1 MTTRA
6 EIRQRIRDELNDNAS
21 AKLWGDALLNQWIV
35 EGLRELGR
43 RLGLEKTTSLT
54 SVASQEAYGLP
65 ADTLEV
71 IRVEHPASVMR
82 VPGGLRSGDAA
93 LEGAGG
99 PGVASVRSVSPSRYE
114 LFGGQLVLVP
124 PPATT
129 GDEIRVRYRGAY
141 AEPST
146 DVAVLDVPAR
156 DEDLVVAYACS
167 RALQWV
173 GTDEAKRQGFERS
186 RGADPSALR
195 REYER
200 DLVRML
206 RDRRLNVGA
215 RRLVTR

>member
-82 VPGGLRSGDAA
+82 VPGGLRSGD
-93 LEGAGG
+93 GAVDGGG
-99 PGVASVRSVSPSRYE
+99 PGNVPGTSPSPSRYE

-124 PPATT
+124 APATT

-156 DEDLVVAYACS
+156 DEDLVVAYACG

-173 GTDEAKRQGFERS
+173 GTDEAKRRGFERS
-186 RGADPSALR
+186 HGADPSALR

-206 RDRRLNVGA
+206 RERRSRVGA
-215 RRLVTR
+215 RRLVAR

>member
-21 AKLWGDALLNQWIV
+21 ATLWSDALLNQWIV

-65 ADTLEV
+65 TDALEV
-71 IRVEHPASVMR
+71 MRVEHPASVMR

-93 LEGAGG
+93 ADGAG
-99 PGVASVRSVSPSRYE
+99 VAATTGAGTSPSRYE

-124 PPATT
+124 APAAS

-141 AEPST
+141 TEPST
-146 DVAVLDVPAR
+146 DGAVLDVPAR
-156 DEDLVVAYACS
+156 DEDLVVAYACG
-167 RALQWV
+167 RALQWI
-173 GTDEAKRQGFERS
+173 GTDEAKRQRFERS
-186 RGADPSALR
+186 RGADPLALR

-206 RDRRLNVGA
+206 RDRRSHVGA
-215 RRLVTR
+215 RRLVAR

>member
-6 EIRQRIRDELNDNAS
+6 EMRQRIRDELNDNAG
-21 AKLWGDALLNQWIV
+21 ATLWSDALLNRWIV

-65 ADTLEV
+65 ADALEV
-71 IRVEHPASVMR
+71 VRVEHPASVMR
-82 VPGGLRSGDAA
+82 VPGGLQSGDVAT
-93 LEGAGG
+93 EGGAGATPAG
-99 PGVASVRSVSPSRYE
+99 GSPSPSRYE

-124 PPATT
+124 APATT

-141 AEPST
+141 AEPSA
-146 DVAVLDVPAR
+146 DGAVLDVPAR
-156 DEDLVVAYACS
+156 DEGLVVAYACG

-173 GTDEAKRQGFERS
+173 GTDEAKRQRFERS

-206 RDRRLNVGA
+206 RERRSQVGA
-215 RRLVTR
+215 RRLVAR

>member
-6 EIRQRIRDELNDNAS
+6 ELRQRIRDELNDTAS
-21 AKLWGDALLNQWIV
+21 ATLWSDGLLNQWIV

-43 RLGLEKTTSLT
+43 RIGLEKTTSLT

-65 ADTLEV
+65 VDMLEV
-71 IRVEHPASVMR
+71 TRVEHPASVMR
-82 VPGGLRSGDAA
+82 VPGGLRSGDVTTGEGGTGG
-93 LEGAGG
+93 LEAT
-99 PGVASVRSVSPSRYE
+99 ASPSRYE

-124 PPATT
+124 APATS

-146 DVAVLDVPAR
+146 DVAVLDVPSR
-156 DEDLVVAYACS
+156 DEDLVVAYACG

-173 GTDEAKRQGFERS
+173 GTDEAKRQRFERS
-186 RGADPSALR
+186 RGADPSVLR

-200 DLVRML
+200 NLVRML
-206 RDRRLNVGA
+206 RERRSHVGT
-215 RRLVTR
+215 RRLVAR

>member
-21 AKLWGDALLNQWIV
+21 AKLWSDVLLNQWIV

-71 IRVEHPASVMR
+71 IRVEHPSSVMR
-82 VPGGLRSGDAA
+82 VPGGLRSGDDAPDGSGAA
-93 LEGAGG
+93 PALGTR
-99 PGVASVRSVSPSRYE
+99 PSPSRYE

-167 RALQWV
+167 RALQWI
-173 GTDEAKRQGFERS
+173 GADEAKRQGFERS

-206 RDRRLNVGA
+206 RERRSSVGV

>member
-21 AKLWGDALLNQWIV
+21 AKLWSDALLNQWVV
-35 EGLRELGR
+35 EGLREIGR

-71 IRVEHPASVMR
+71 TRVEHPASVMR
-82 VPGGLRSGDAA
+82 VPGGLRSGEGTTD
-93 LEGAGG
+93 GAG
-99 PGVASVRSVSPSRYE
+99 VATIAGASPSRYE

-124 PPATT
+124 PPSTS

-146 DVAVLDVPAR
+146 DGAVLDVPAR
-156 DEDLVVAYACS
+156 DENLMVAYACS

-186 RGADPSALR
+186 RGADPAALR

-206 RDRRLNVGA
+206 RERRSHVGAA
-215 RRLVTR
+215 RRLVAR